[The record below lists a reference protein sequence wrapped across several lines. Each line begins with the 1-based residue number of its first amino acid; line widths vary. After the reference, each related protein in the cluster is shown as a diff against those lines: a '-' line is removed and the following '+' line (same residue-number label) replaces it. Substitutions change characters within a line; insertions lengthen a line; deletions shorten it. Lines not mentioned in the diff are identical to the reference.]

1 MDFEPAEL
9 YKTSDLY
16 FAAFLKSAG
25 LDLLTSEVL
34 DKKVVFVFEKI
45 DLIKDLKREYFNR
58 TARVSALTFVD
69 EIRNLKSLTHMTRE
83 GS

>member
-1 MDFEPAEL
+1 MIEPESL

-16 FAAFLKSAG
+16 FAAFLKTAG
-25 LDLLTSEVL
+25 LDIITTEIM
-34 DKKVVFVFEKI
+34 DKKVVFVFEKV
-45 DLIKDLKREYFNR
+45 DLIRELKREYFNR
-58 TARVSALTFVD
+58 TARVAALSYVD